1 MFNFCF
7 FFFKCIFR
15 LGLSHH
21 RMHNTYTHTHNPI
34 LSLPIDLWTNYL
46 IYRVFV
52 FLSKLH

>member
-15 LGLSHH
+15 LDLSHH
-21 RMHNTYTHTHNPI
+21 RMHNTYTHNPI
-34 LSLPIDLWTNYL
+34 LSLPIDLSTNYL

-52 FLSKLH
+52 LLSKLH